1 VKITGLVVFAA
12 GYVFGAKAGRERY
25 VEIVAEVART
35 AQRLEEFSNR
45 HPTGRRREELE
56 ARRPA
61 GRRSAQLGA
70 RQAAERRSEEPE
82 WRSEEPEWR
91 SEESQARH
99 PSGWRGDGSGR
110 LKRRPRSSEV
120 SG

>member
-1 VKITGLVVFAA
+1 VKITGVAVFAA
-12 GYVFGAKAGRERY
+12 GYVFGARAGRERY
-25 VEIVAEVART
+25 VEILAEVAKT

-61 GRRSAQLGA
+61 GRRRQELGA
-70 RQAAERRSEEPE
+70 HDAAERRGEEPRARDATE
-82 WRSEEPEWR
+82 WRGEEPR
-91 SEESQARH
+91 AR
-99 PSGWRGDGSGR
+99 PASGWRGDGSGR
-110 LKRRPRSSEV
+110 LKRRPRSPEV

>member
-1 VKITGLVVFAA
+1 VKITGVVVFAA

-25 VEIVAEVART
+25 VEILAEVAKT

-56 ARRPA
+56 ARRSR
-61 GRRSAQLGA
+61 GRRRAELGPREA
-70 RQAAERRSEEPE
+70 PD
-82 WRSEEPEWR
+82 WRSEEPGP
-91 SEESQARH
+91 Q

-110 LKRRPRSSEV
+110 LKRRPRSPEV